1 MKILL
6 LVIDVGNTNIVLGVY
21 DGKKLIND
29 WRVATNKDK
38 TSDEYGLV
46 IDQIFNYHGL
56 KTSDIDAVM
65 ISSVVPP
72 LMHTL
77 QAVSKKYFKCD
88 PYIVGPGIKTG
99 MNIKYDNP
107 REVGADRIV
116 NAVAAYEQY
125 GGPIIVVDF
134 GTAITF
140 CAISKSGEYLGGA
153 IAPGIK
159 ISSEAL
165 FMRTAKLPKVEI
177 VKPDRVICK
186 NTVNSIQAGLI
197 YGYVGLVDN
206 IIAKMKEELSE
217 EGEVKTVV
225 ATGGLASLISSESKY
240 INRIDKLLTLEG
252 LRIIYDR
259 NK

>member
-1 MKILL
+1 ML

-46 IDQIFNYHGL
+46 IEQIFNYHGL

-72 LMHTL
+72 LMYTL

-107 REVGADRIV
+107 KEVGADRIV

-140 CAISKSGEYLGGA
+140 CAVSKSGEYLGGA

-206 IIAKMKEELSE
+206 IIAKMKEELRE

>member
-1 MKILL
+1 ML

-72 LMHTL
+72 LMYTL
-77 QAVSKKYFKCD
+77 QAVSKKYFKSD

-107 REVGADRIV
+107 KEVGADRIV

-186 NTVNSIQAGLI
+186 NTVSSIQAGLI